1 MKWFLDKDK
10 VFYPAQDETVFYDK
24 LKPSIYQLVAFR
36 QMGGIKLG
44 LKYLF
49 DKFTFN
55 FKLYDLGYNNFIK
68 KVLGTWNSNIYK
80 KSGKNLSIILN
91 GLKGTSKTVCGKIIA
106 NCLNL
111 PVIMITERIDEA
123 AEFIKSLD
131 FECAVFIDEAEKI
144 YGENSP
150 GNENSL
156 TLLKICDG
164 LDNSCRKFIIMT
176 MNELSINRNLL
187 SRPGRVRY
195 LKEFTSL
202 SSDIVIDYIKDN
214 LDNPLNLKKV
224 IKIINSLDFVT
235 IDIVKSIIEE
245 FNILNEISSGSSI
258 DLSHF
263 KEMNIE
269 FRPTTHL
276 AFRVY
281 EKDVKDFLKKI
292 LVNKKE
298 SESTLNFLRRSS
310 TKDYKEEIIKFFPDN
325 SDEEEIGYFDSK
337 NNMNYLNLKDYLQ
350 NIRNFY
356 MCRLKV
362 YDDSLSKNCM
372 TEEGTVFSPID
383 EFKFFSVKLHGGD
396 IADYLYIEEEP
407 RQDLNLI
414 SKIY

>member
-123 AEFIKSLD
+123 AEFIKNLD
-131 FECAVFIDEAEKI
+131 FECVVFIDEAEKT

-164 LDNSCRKFIIMT
+164 LGG
-176 MNELSINRNLL
+176 LL
-187 SRPGRVRY
+187 RIAVHRRV
-195 LKEFTSL
+195 
-202 SSDIVIDYIKDN
+202 
-214 LDNPLNLKKV
+214 
-224 IKIINSLDFVT
+224 
-235 IDIVKSIIEE
+235 
-245 FNILNEISSGSSI
+245 
-258 DLSHF
+258 DL
-263 KEMNIE
+263 
-269 FRPTTHL
+269 
-276 AFRVY
+276 
-281 EKDVKDFLKKI
+281 
-292 LVNKKE
+292 
-298 SESTLNFLRRSS
+298 
-310 TKDYKEEIIKFFPDN
+310 
-325 SDEEEIGYFDSK
+325 
-337 NNMNYLNLKDYLQ
+337 
-350 NIRNFY
+350 
-356 MCRLKV
+356 LKV
-362 YDDSLSKNCM
+362 
-372 TEEGTVFSPID
+372 
-383 EFKFFSVKLHGGD
+383 LHGNALGRSQTD
-396 IADYLYIEEEP
+396 VEYGILLP
-407 RQDLNLI
+407 LRL
-414 SKIY
+414 